1 MTLNAQFSWLAS
13 SNEQKILGIALDSK
27 LNFDSHITSLCKK
40 SGQKLYALARINH
53 F

>member
-27 LNFDSHITSLCKK
+27 LNFDSHIASLCKK
-40 SGQKLYALARINH
+40 AGQKLSALARINH

>member
-27 LNFDSHITSLCKK
+27 LNFDSHINLFVKNQVK
-40 SGQKLYALARINH
+40 NLVLLQE
-53 F
+53 